1 MENRASLPPIAHDG
15 MAEYCLSG
23 KMRQKR
29 TYCGAHKLIQSRE
42 HRSSETAKH
51 ACSQH
56 KTNVPSLFTSPCTN
70 AMVRVSLT
78 EDSRIPLLKANFAVM
93 LANCLLRPPLKPCEH
108 CRCRS
113 RLCIPFG
120 IETQVIATRTQQTV
134 YVAAGSASRSGLK
147 HTTGHVPMYYSP
159 GRSRLCI
166 PFGIPMKIA
175 ERGSSCML
183 CTIFMLLS
191 EAEHH
196 DA

>member
-70 AMVRVSLT
+70 AMVRIFLT

-120 IETQVIATRTQQTV
+120 IETDKRPAFLNHRWSRSRLCIPVGIETPSAEPKVLIIQVAAGSASRWGLKLGDLDGLHDALS
-134 YVAAGSASRSGLK
+134 VAAGSASRSG
-147 HTTGHVPMYYSP
+147 
-159 GRSRLCI
+159 
-166 PFGIPMKIA
+166 
-175 ERGSSCML
+175 
-183 CTIFMLLS
+183 
-191 EAEHH
+191 
-196 DA
+196 